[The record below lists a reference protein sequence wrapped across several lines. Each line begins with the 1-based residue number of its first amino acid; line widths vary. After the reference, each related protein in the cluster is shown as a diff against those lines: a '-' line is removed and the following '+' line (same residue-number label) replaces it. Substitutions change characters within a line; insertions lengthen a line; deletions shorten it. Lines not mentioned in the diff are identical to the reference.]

1 MIYKIK
7 KSLEDGWGKLRW
19 FSSILSERIKVEI
32 AVIKLLRESADLE
45 KTRERIVSDIGERVF
60 ELRAS
65 KDISIY
71 VDPRVAAS
79 LKELEEVEGKLTEL
93 KSQAT
98 EIGGVE

>member
-1 MIYKIK
+1 MLYKIK
-7 KSLEDGWGKLRW
+7 KSLEDGWGRLKW

-45 KTRERIVSDIGERVF
+45 KERERLVMDIGERTF

-71 VDPRVAAS
+71 VDPKVASA
-79 LKELEEVEGKLTEL
+79 LKELEAVDGKLIEL

-98 EIGGVE
+98 EIGEVD

>member
-1 MIYKIK
+1 MLYKIK

-32 AVIKLLRESADLE
+32 AVIRLLRQSADLE
-45 KTRERIVSDIGERVF
+45 KERERLVIDIGERVF

-65 KDISIY
+65 KDISVY
-71 VDPRVAAS
+71 VDPKVSSA
-79 LKELEEVEGKLTEL
+79 LKKLEEVDGNLVEL
-93 KSQAT
+93 RSRAT

>member
-1 MIYKIK
+1 MLYKIK
-7 KSLEDGWGKLRW
+7 KSLDDGWGKLRW
-19 FSSILSERIKVEI
+19 FSSILSERIKVEV

-45 KTRERIVSDIGERVF
+45 KDRDRLVRDIGERVF

-71 VDPRVAAS
+71 LDPKVASA
-79 LKELEEVEGKLTEL
+79 LKELEEVDGKLVEL

>member
-1 MIYKIK
+1 MLYRIK
-7 KSLEDGWGKLRW
+7 KSLEDGWGRLRW

-45 KTRERIVSDIGERVF
+45 KGRERLVMEIGERVF

-71 VDPRVAAS
+71 VDPKVTSA
-79 LKELEEVEGKLTEL
+79 LKELEEVEGKLSEL
-93 KSQAT
+93 RSRAT
-98 EIGGVE
+98 EIGEVD